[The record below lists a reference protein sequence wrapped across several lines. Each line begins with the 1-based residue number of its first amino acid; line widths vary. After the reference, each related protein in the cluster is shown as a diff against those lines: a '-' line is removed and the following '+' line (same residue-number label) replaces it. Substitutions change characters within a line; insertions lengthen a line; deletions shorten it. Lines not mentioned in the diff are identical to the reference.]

1 MALEPEHIAAA
12 VIAVLALVL
21 ALTSLGG
28 GTAAQLR
35 RIERQRAELVE
46 RVEQQFVVQPCQR
59 CHEFEMRLLEV
70 SPNGRSVHYQC
81 RHCKKRTHAPAGT
94 PDAASLAEAWAAFR
108 EGIDAFNRK
117 LPEADRVPADIEF
130 SSPAAPLPFELTTRT
145 PIPEAVRTEVWRRDG
160 GACVECGSKQN
171 LQFDH
176 IIPVSRGGATSARN
190 LQLLCQSC
198 NQKKSDR
205 I

>member
-1 MALEPEHIAAA
+1 MALELEHIAAA
-12 VIAVLALVL
+12 VIALLV
-21 ALTSLGG
+21 AAVVLTSQVGG
-28 GTAAQLR
+28 KAAQLR
-35 RIERQRAELVE
+35 RIERRRTEFTE
-46 RVEQQFVVQPCQR
+46 RIEQQFLVQPCVR
-59 CHEFEMRLLEV
+59 CHEFEMKLIEV

-94 PDAASLAEAWAAFR
+94 PDAATIGDAWAELR
-108 EGIDAFNRK
+108 ELIDTYNRQV
-117 LPEADRVPADIEF
+117 PEAQRIPPDVEF
-130 SSPAAPLPFELTTRT
+130 SAPAAPLPFEQTSRT

-190 LQLLCQSC
+190 LQLLCQAC

>member
-1 MALEPEHIAAA
+1 MPLELEHIAAA
-12 VIAVLALVL
+12 VIALLVM
-21 ALTSLGG
+21 AVVLTSQLGG
-28 GTAAQLR
+28 KAALLR
-35 RIERQRAELVE
+35 KIERKQFEFVE
-46 RVEQQFVVQPCQR
+46 RVEQQFVVQPCVR
-59 CHEFEMRLLEV
+59 CHEFEMKLIEV

-81 RHCKKRTHAPAGT
+81 QHCKKRTHAPAGT
-94 PDAASLAEAWAAFR
+94 PAAATLVEAWAELR
-108 EGIDAFNRK
+108 ELIDAYNRK
-117 LPEADRVPADIEF
+117 VPEAQRVSPDIEF
-130 SSPAAPLPFELTTRT
+130 SAPAAPLPFELTSRT
-145 PIPEAVRTEVWRRDG
+145 PVPEAVRTEVWRRDG

-190 LQLLCQSC
+190 LQLLCQNC